1 MRCDTDAGGQAP
13 VHQQPRQTFGFG
25 RTAAGIQDYNLVCH
39 YFASDATIIFQAFS
53 AMKRVFSRWAFGVA
67 FMGVV
72 IYSAVTLTGPHGV
85 HAWMEKERLIQEM
98 QKKNAGEAQKIERIQ
113 EHIKRLDGNSEEQE
127 REIRERLKM
136 VHPDEKV
143 FITGDPAKQ

>member
-1 MRCDTDAGGQAP
+1 MR
-13 VHQQPRQTFGFG
+13 
-25 RTAAGIQDYNLVCH
+25 
-39 YFASDATIIFQAFS
+39 
-53 AMKRVFSRWAFGVA
+53 RVFSRWAFGVI

-72 IYSAVTLTGPHGV
+72 IYSAITLTGPHGV

-98 QKKNAGEAQKIERIQ
+98 QKKNAIEAQKIERIK

-143 FITGDPAKQ
+143 FITGEPAKQ

>member
-1 MRCDTDAGGQAP
+1 
-13 VHQQPRQTFGFG
+13 
-25 RTAAGIQDYNLVCH
+25 
-39 YFASDATIIFQAFS
+39 
-53 AMKRVFSRWAFGVA
+53 MKRAFRRSAFAVA

-72 IYSAVTLTGPHGV
+72 IYAAVTLTGPHGV

-98 QKKNAGEAQKIERIQ
+98 QKRNASEARQIERIK
-113 EHIKRLDGNSEEQE
+113 EHIKRLDGNPDEQE
-127 REIRERLKM
+127 REIRERLKL